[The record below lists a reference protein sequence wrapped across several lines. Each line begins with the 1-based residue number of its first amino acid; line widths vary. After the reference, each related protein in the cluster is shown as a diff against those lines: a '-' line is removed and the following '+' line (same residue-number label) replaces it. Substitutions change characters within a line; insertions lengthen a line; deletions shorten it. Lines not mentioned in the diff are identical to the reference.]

1 MDAPGEARSG
11 GAAMSKVVTKSH
23 GLLTLALV
31 VLAGCAS
38 AHGSDEVEAGIYEL
52 TIESELDACSPLRP
66 VGAMGAVAVLVDGG
80 AIDAPV
86 PDAEALLLASPR
98 VRLAPDGLF
107 HAETNR
113 RVSGCDGAWVH
124 EEWTVVEPSAEAF
137 AISHLQRWEGL
148 ASCADPSVLMP
159 GAPGADCSSE
169 RLLRYSLAERCLA
182 PCSLRLTST
191 STVACACD

>member
-1 MDAPGEARSG
+1 
-11 GAAMSKVVTKSH
+11 MSKVTHTH
-23 GLLTLALV
+23 GSLTLALFA
-31 VLAGCAS
+31 LAGCAS
-38 AHGSDEVEAGIYEL
+38 AHGSEEVAAGIYEL

-66 VGAMGAVAVLVDGG
+66 VGAMGPVAVLVDGG

-113 RVSGCDGAWVH
+113 RVPGCEGAWVH
-124 EEWTVVEPSAEAF
+124 EEWTVVEPSASAF

-148 ASCADPSVLMP
+148 ASCADPAALMP

-169 RLLRYSLAERCLA
+169 RRLRYDLAERCAA
-182 PCSLRLTST
+182 PCSLRLTSS
-191 STVACACD
+191 STIACACD